1 MNFRALLTIALL
13 TMSSLA
19 FSETRL
25 PHIVILATGG
35 TIAGSAASNTQ
46 TTGYKA
52 GAIGV
57 QTLINAVPEMSKI
70 AHVEGE
76 QVANI
81 GSENMTS
88 DIILELSKRV
98 NALLARDDVDGVVI
112 THGTDT
118 LDETPY
124 FLNLTVKSNKP
135 VVFTAAMRPATA
147 ISADGPMNLLEAVTV
162 AADPDAR
169 GRGVMVVLND
179 RIGAAR
185 FVTKTNA
192 TSLDTFRAP
201 EEGYLGVVVGGKPQ
215 FETRVDKIHT
225 LRSVFDVRQLK
236 TLPKVVIIYGY
247 QDDPEYMYDA
257 AIAHHADGIIYAG
270 TGAGS
275 VSVRSAAGI
284 KKRSRRASWWF
295 APPVPAAASCRRMT
309 ASLGWCPTP
318 QPSESAYSVDDCADA
333 NERSTAD
340 PAIFPHLLIL
350 CGQGV
355 AHAFAAVC
363 PTVTRCRVTVRA
375 KRRALCV

>member
-1 MNFRALLTIALL
+1 MNFRALLAIALL

-88 DIILELSKRV
+88 DIILQLSKRV

-169 GRGVMVVLND
+169 GRGV
-179 RIGAAR
+179 
-185 FVTKTNA
+185 
-192 TSLDTFRAP
+192 
-201 EEGYLGVVVGGKPQ
+201 
-215 FETRVDKIHT
+215 
-225 LRSVFDVRQLK
+225 
-236 TLPKVVIIYGY
+236 
-247 QDDPEYMYDA
+247 
-257 AIAHHADGIIYAG
+257 
-270 TGAGS
+270 
-275 VSVRSAAGI
+275 
-284 KKRSRRASWWF
+284 WW
-295 APPVPAAASCRRMT
+295 CLTT
-309 ASLGWCPTP
+309 AS
-318 QPSESAYSVDDCADA
+318 A
-333 NERSTAD
+333 
-340 PAIFPHLLIL
+340 
-350 CGQGV
+350 
-355 AHAFAAVC
+355 
-363 PTVTRCRVTVRA
+363 
-375 KRRALCV
+375 RRALSPKLMPLRWIPSGRPRRAILVSWWAENPSSRRGWIKFTRCARCSMCVS